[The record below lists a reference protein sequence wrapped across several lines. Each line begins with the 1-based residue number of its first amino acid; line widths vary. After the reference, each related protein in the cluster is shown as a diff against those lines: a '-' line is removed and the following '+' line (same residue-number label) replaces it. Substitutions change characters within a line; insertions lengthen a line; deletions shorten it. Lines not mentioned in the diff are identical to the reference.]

1 MQARKGE
8 LVCVVGRVG
17 SGKSSLVQALLGE
30 MERQSGSVAVGG
42 RLAYA
47 AQQAWII
54 NASGGCEWV
63 CSRLAGWR
71 GMLCEGCWS
80 RQGGGCGCRPVG
92 SWELSHIL
100 SPVAP
105 SACLHVWSVED

>member
-1 MQARKGE
+1 MRRLQVHKGE

-54 NASGGCEWV
+54 NASG
-63 CSRLAGWR
+63 A
-71 GMLCEGCWS
+71 
-80 RQGGGCGCRPVG
+80 
-92 SWELSHIL
+92 
-100 SPVAP
+100 
-105 SACLHVWSVED
+105 

>member
-1 MQARKGE
+1 MKEGE

-30 MERQSGSVAVGG
+30 MERDTGRIAVGG

-54 NASGGCEWV
+54 NATGAPLLPLLLGKRSAGRRGWGGAGRPPHVPGW
-63 CSRLAGWR
+63 LAVR
-71 GMLCEGCWS
+71 
-80 RQGGGCGCRPVG
+80 
-92 SWELSHIL
+92 
-100 SPVAP
+100 A
-105 SACLHVWSVED
+105 